1 MPANHLPKNP
11 SLYYLCRI
19 LENARHWLE
28 YAPTE
33 ADAQYISRFIVEVE
47 IKINELSLTTAY
59 LDKCMKLPS
68 AEK

>member
-1 MPANHLPKNP
+1 MKSQHLPTNP

-33 ADAQYISRFIVEVE
+33 ADAQYISRFIVEIE
-47 IKINELSLTTAY
+47 IKINELTLVTSY
-59 LDKCMKLPS
+59 LEHCMRLPS
-68 AEK
+68 AHK